1 LKALTCARSSPG
13 KTFQASFS
21 CEGMHTTSG
30 LGSFGTENSQA
41 AQSSRATV
49 AAWSAHV
56 TVIMT
61 RILIQGF
68 PSLSPRIPFRQ
79 TLADFSVREPPHVS
93 RSVCNYFL
101 RNSSRPNLAG
111 VLSPLRVPAF
121 TTKLAPSDPRD
132 SVFSDR
138 HARPVTCTRDTR
150 TRFPSLHP
158 TAFQRSSLI
167 APAHVSKLSR

>member
-1 LKALTCARSSPG
+1 MSERKIY
-13 KTFQASFS
+13 KTKW
-21 CEGMHTTSG
+21 EPDLVEEVPTDI
-30 LGSFGTENSQA
+30 
-41 AQSSRATV
+41 RATV

-93 RSVCNYFL
+93 RSVCSYFL

-121 TTKLAPSDPRD
+121 TTKLAE
-132 SVFSDR
+132 
-138 HARPVTCTRDTR
+138 
-150 TRFPSLHP
+150 
-158 TAFQRSSLI
+158 
-167 APAHVSKLSR
+167 VSFISHMVQQIYTVGMSEVKFLCLLMFTTF